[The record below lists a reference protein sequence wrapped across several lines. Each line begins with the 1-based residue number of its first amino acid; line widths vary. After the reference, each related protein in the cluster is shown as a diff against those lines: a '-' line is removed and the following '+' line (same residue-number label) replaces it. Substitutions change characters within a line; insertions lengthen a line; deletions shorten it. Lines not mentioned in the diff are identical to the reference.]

1 MPSRKRQPK
10 PAPPQQRA
18 VAVTKQAARSDVVS
32 LGSSS
37 SLDRLM
43 NRFSWVGDAD
53 EVLIRAGI
61 TRAKLRALMDD
72 DEIYAAMETRRDAA
86 LNVPWRFEC
95 KNEADAK
102 FYSDAFRPVMQDIL
116 RNAWQAVP
124 FGYSVC
130 EVVYRPMDDPTSTT
144 PGRIGLDKI
153 IAPPFEWFLLQPDG
167 SMKWVF
173 VDPIDT
179 RKFFPTVREPSL
191 RKPMGESLLSRLYW
205 PWFFRTHGWKFW
217 LKFMERCAIPFVV
230 GKTSTD
236 KQEALTALTAAVQ
249 DAVVVMGTDDEL
261 TALDMGAA
269 KVDFNQFEEAVV
281 RRYQRLILGQTLTT
295 GTDGGSGNRALGNV
309 HNEVRL
315 EKKEAD
321 CRLVASTVQKI
332 ADMLAAMNGIEPGR
346 FVMEDGT
353 GLEMDRATRDKTL
366 VDAGILKFT
375 PEYIADKYGLD
386 ASDFTVPDQA
396 PTPTKGQPVSQKAA
410 ALAAARFADGDK
422 PARVQFTQG
431 QQIVEDAI
439 SAALP
444 SLKAGPIDEAAI
456 KGAIRAAADPDDLV
470 HRLSIVLRDASR
482 DQFEQVLE
490 RALFAADVMGYAHAG
505 ASA

>member
-1 MPSRKRQPK
+1 MPSRKRQTK
-10 PAPPQQRA
+10 TATPPRA
-18 VAVTKQAARSDVVS
+18 VAVTKQAARSDIVG
-32 LGSSS
+32 LGSST

-43 NRFSWVGDAD
+43 TRFGWIGDSD

-61 TRAKLRALMDD
+61 SRGKLRALMDD

-86 LNVPWRFEC
+86 CNVPWRFEC
-95 KNEADAK
+95 KSEEAAT
-102 FYSDAFRPVMQDIL
+102 FYTDAFKPVMHDL
-116 RNAWQAVP
+116 MRNSWSAIPYGYAVT
-124 FGYSVC
+124 
-130 EVVYRPMDDPTSTT
+130 EVVYRPMDDPTSPT
-144 PGRIGLDKI
+144 PGKIGLAKI
-153 IAPPFEWFLLQPDG
+153 INPPFEWFFIQPDG
-167 SMKWVF
+167 TIKWCF
-173 VDPIDT
+173 ADEMDQ
-179 RKFFPTVREPSL
+179 RKFFATVREPSL

-217 LKFMERCAIPFVV
+217 MKFLERCAIPFVV
-230 GKTSTD
+230 GRTNTD
-236 KQEALTALTAAVQ
+236 KQEALNALTAAVQ
-249 DAVVVMGTDDEL
+249 DAVVVMGTEDNLE
-261 TALDMGAA
+261 ALNMGAA

-281 RRYQRLILGQTLTT
+281 RRYQRLILGQTLTS
-295 GTDGGSGNRALGNV
+295 GTDGGSGNRALGQV

-321 CRLVASTVQKI
+321 CRLISATVQRI
-332 ADMLAAMNGIEPGR
+332 ADMLAAMNGLEPAK
-346 FVMEDGT
+346 FCMEDGT

-386 ASDFTVPDQA
+386 ATDFTVPDAA
-396 PTPTKGQPVSQKAA
+396 PAKPGQPVSPKAA

-422 PARVQFTQG
+422 PARVQFTKG
-431 QQIVEDAI
+431 QQIIEDAI
-439 SAALP
+439 SDALP

-456 KGAIRAAADPDDLV
+456 KGAIRAAADADDLV

-505 ASA
+505 AQA

>member
-1 MPSRKRQPK
+1 MPSVKRKQT
-10 PAPPQQRA
+10 QQRA
-18 VAVTKQAARSDVVS
+18 PAVTKQAARSDVVS
-32 LGSSS
+32 LGSST

-43 NRFSWVGDAD
+43 TRFSWIGDAD

-95 KNEADAK
+95 KSEADAQ
-102 FYSDAFRPVMQDIL
+102 FYTDAFRPVMQEIM

-130 EVVYRPMDDPTSTT
+130 EVVYRPMDDPASTT
-144 PGRIGLDKI
+144 PGKIGLDKI
-153 IAPPFEWFLLQPDG
+153 ISPPFEWFLLQPDG
-167 SMKWVF
+167 SMKWTF
-173 VDPIDT
+173 VDPLDP
-179 RKFFPTVREPSL
+179 RKFFATVREPSL
-191 RKPMGESLLSRLYW
+191 RKPMGESILSRLYW
-205 PWFFRTHGWKFW
+205 PWFFRSHGWKFW

-236 KQEALTALTAAVQ
+236 KQEALNALTSAVQ
-249 DAVVVMGTDDEL
+249 DAVVVMGTDDDL
-261 TALDMGAA
+261 TALDMGSA
-269 KVDFNQFEEAVV
+269 KVDFNQFEQAVV
-281 RRYQRLILGQTLTT
+281 RRYQRLILGQTLTS
-295 GTDGGSGNRALGNV
+295 GTDGGSGNRALGQV

-321 CRLVASTVQKI
+321 CRLISGTVQRI
-332 ADMLAAMNGIEPGR
+332 ADMLAAMNGLEPGK

-366 VDAGILKFT
+366 TDAGILKFT
-375 PEYIADKYGLD
+375 PSYIADKYGLD
-386 ASDFTVPDQA
+386 ASDFTVPEAA
-396 PTPTKGQPVSQKAA
+396 PPAPPVGAKAA

-422 PARVQFTQG
+422 PARVQFTKG
-431 QQIVEDAI
+431 QQIIEDAI
-439 SAALP
+439 GQALP
-444 SLKAGPIDEAAI
+444 SLRGGPIDDAAI
-456 KGAIRAAADPDDLV
+456 KGAIRAASDPDDLV
-470 HRLSIVLRDASR
+470 HRLSIVLRDADRS
-482 DQFEQVLE
+482 QFEQVLE

-505 ASA
+505 AQA

>member
-1 MPSRKRQPK
+1 MPSVKRKQS
-10 PAPPQQRA
+10 QQRS

-32 LGSSS
+32 LGSST

-43 NRFSWVGDAD
+43 TRFSWIGDAD

-86 LNVPWRFEC
+86 LNVPWRFET
-95 KNEADAK
+95 KNEADAQ
-102 FYSDAFRPVMQDIL
+102 FFTDAFRPVMQDIL
-116 RNAWQAVP
+116 RNAWQAIP

-130 EVVYRPMDDPTSTT
+130 EVVYRPMDDPTSPT
-144 PGRIGLDKI
+144 PGKIGLDKI
-153 IAPPFEWFLLQPDG
+153 ISPPFEWFLLQPDG
-167 SMKWVF
+167 SMKWTF

-179 RKFFPTVREPSL
+179 RKFFATVREPSL

-230 GKTSTD
+230 GKTATD
-236 KQEALTALTAAVQ
+236 KQEALTALTSAVQ
-249 DAVVVMGTDDEL
+249 DAVVVMGTDDDL

-269 KVDFNQFEEAVV
+269 KVDFNQFEQAVV

-321 CRLVASTVQKI
+321 CRLIASTVQKI
-332 ADMLAAMNGIEPGR
+332 ADMLAAMNGLEPAK

-366 VDAGILKFT
+366 TDAGILRFT
-375 PEYIADKYGLD
+375 PSYISDKYGLD
-386 ASDFTVPDQA
+386 ASDFTVPDQSPAKPGA
-396 PTPTKGQPVSQKAA
+396 PVGEKAA

-422 PARVQFTQG
+422 PARVQFTRG

-444 SLKAGPIDEAAI
+444 SLSAGPIDEQAI
-456 KGAIRAAADPDDLV
+456 KGAIRAASDPDDLV

-482 DQFEQVLE
+482 EQFEQVLE

-505 ASA
+505 AQA